1 MPHIRVY
8 YASVHFQRRD
18 GLGTIF
24 ERYDHATGLRIARGL
39 NLVREYVRGDADV
52 LRDIGRSWELYE
64 MMFPEPKS

>member
-1 MPHIRVY
+1 M
-8 YASVHFQRRD
+8 
-18 GLGTIF
+18 GTIF

-64 MMFPEPKS
+64 MLYPEPKGD